1 MHVVTRGYLSVHC
14 AMKDGR
20 SFITFLDKTTSVGK
34 NIPISSNNEW

>member
-1 MHVVTRGYLSVHC
+1 MHTVTRGYLSVHC

-20 SFITFLDKTTSVGK
+20 SFITFLGKTTTVDN